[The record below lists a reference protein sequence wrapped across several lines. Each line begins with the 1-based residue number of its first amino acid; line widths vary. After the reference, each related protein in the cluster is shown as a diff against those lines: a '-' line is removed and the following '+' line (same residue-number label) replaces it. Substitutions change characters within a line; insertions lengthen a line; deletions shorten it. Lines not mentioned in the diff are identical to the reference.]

1 MVWARRI
8 KLHTYI
14 KWSGCFESKS
24 KSNKKKNKYK
34 DPSDIFRLSRI
45 IYNELT
51 RDWREMTIY
60 ELSTQA
66 LNKTSEFI
74 QSMNWVAPNHHHHHH
89 HHHRNESVVESQK
102 LNRNFKHIPGHA
114 FKFFGIRSMLIRT
127 TIKTQR
133 KYNRS
138 TKDHFEW
145 SEEKEQDRKM
155 WSKTTK

>member
-24 KSNKKKNKYK
+24 KSKEKKNK
-34 DPSDIFRLSRI
+34 DLSDIFRLSRI

-66 LNKTSEFI
+66 LNKTSEFS
-74 QSMNWVAPNHHHHHH
+74 QSMNWVAPNHHYHHHH
-89 HHHRNESVVESQK
+89 SHHRNESVVESQK
-102 LNRNFKHIPGHA
+102 LNRNFKHILGHA
-114 FKFFGIRSMLIRT
+114 FKFFGIRSSSYAPPSKRT
-127 TIKTQR
+127 ENTSLNKRPFRMKWR
-133 KYNRS
+133 KGAR
-138 TKDHFEW
+138 
-145 SEEKEQDRKM
+145 
-155 WSKTTK
+155 